1 MAIELDWREPLIVG
15 RATIQRTRLLTT
27 FYSLAFIGVIKSK
40 GDFMSID
47 YYAKSVELLE
57 RIANSVHE
65 RDSKNPNLLCF
76 TSNEVQLVELW
87 LKEFKENRPN
97 LWLTPK

>member
-1 MAIELDWREPLIVG
+1 
-15 RATIQRTRLLTT
+15 
-27 FYSLAFIGVIKSK
+27 
-40 GDFMSID
+40 MSID

-76 TSNEVQLVELW
+76 SSSEVQLVEQW
-87 LKEFKENRPN
+87 LKEFNEINPDIK
-97 LWLTPK
+97 